1 MWQFQKTDEL
11 YHHGVLGMKWGVR
24 RYQNKD
30 GSLTSAGKRR
40 KKQQLPVSDIRSNY
54 DRTKADRKKA
64 EKQFSKDYNKAYNY
78 SARHPISQYISK
90 KRKAESDNLWKKAGD
105 SATKAGKA
113 NEEYYKAKKERKDA
127 INKKYKKIQKNATLK
142 DKILL
147 NNAGRRAIAKYMVD
161 NNMTMS
167 EAKKKVN
174 KEAVRNSLLLIGAS
188 GLYGAGIGYLINKKL

>member
-54 DRTKADRKKA
+54 DRTKAEYKKAKKEYSKDFNKSSTLLGAWGPGNKERHNKTYNSAVKANKA
-64 EKQFSKDYNKAYNY
+64 EKAY
-78 SARHPISQYISK
+78 K
-90 KRKAESDNLWKKAGD
+90 
-105 SATKAGKA
+105 
-113 NEEYYKAKKERKDA
+113 KAKKERKDA
-127 INKKYKKIQKNATLK
+127 INKKYKEIQKNATLK
-142 DKILL
+142 DKMLL

-188 GLYGAGIGYLINKKL
+188 GLYGAGMGYLINKKL

>member
-1 MWQFQKTDEL
+1 MWQFQRTDEL

-54 DRTKADRKKA
+54 DRTKAEYKKAKKEYSKDFNKSSTLLGAWGPGNKERHNKTYNSAVKANKA
-64 EKQFSKDYNKAYNY
+64 EKAY
-78 SARHPISQYISK
+78 K
-90 KRKAESDNLWKKAGD
+90 
-105 SATKAGKA
+105 
-113 NEEYYKAKKERKDA
+113 KAKKERKDA

-142 DKILL
+142 DKMLL